1 MLEKHRKITP
11 PSQREPEEE
20 EEQKGRFGRWF
31 DRDSDDELAERDP
44 DAPPEPT
51 IISLQEVYK
60 SFGPN
65 EVLKGISMDVEKATS
80 VVVMGGSGSG
90 KSVLLKQIVHLLTP
104 DEGNVFV
111 KGKRLDRL
119 EDDQLD
125 RLRLS
130 TGYLFQGGALFDS
143 MSVYDNLDFLLRRHS
158 ERSSRERKQRIEE
171 TLAWVNLEDTASQF
185 PAQLSGG
192 QKKRIGLARAI
203 ILEPEIMLYDEPTTG
218 LDPISVRTVSD
229 LIVRLRDERGI
240 TSISITHDLLCADI
254 IADQAHF
261 LYDGEFVGSG
271 SMEELRRSDHPALRE
286 FFGQ

>member
-1 MLEKHRKITP
+1 MLENTRHTDTSSNDTGEDEAHPFSMWVDDEK
-11 PSQREPEEE
+11 E
-20 EEQKGRFGRWF
+20 
-31 DRDSDDELAERDP
+31 DELATRDP
-44 DAPPEPT
+44 DAPPEPV
-51 IISLQEVYK
+51 IISLQDVYK

-65 EVLKGISMDVEKATS
+65 EVLKGVSMDVDRGTS

-90 KSVLLKQIVHLLTP
+90 KSVLLKQIVRLLSP
-104 DEGNVFV
+104 DSGKVFV
-111 KGKRLDRL
+111 KGKRVDAL
-119 EDDQLD
+119 EDDVLD

-143 MSVYDNLDFLLRRHS
+143 MSVYDNLDFLLRRHTEQS
-158 ERSSRERKQRIEE
+158 HGERRDRIEE
-171 TLAWVNLEDTASQF
+171 TLDWVNLQHSSAKYPSE
-185 PAQLSGG
+185 LSGG

-218 LDPISVRTVSD
+218 LDPISVRTVSN

-240 TSISITHDLLCADI
+240 TSISITHDLLCAEI

-261 LYDGEFVGSG
+261 IYDGEFIGSG
-271 SMEELRRSDHPALRE
+271 SLDDLRRSQHPVLRN